1 MACYHP
7 KIRIEYQNVWLTA
20 KDGHQYKKGIIMS
33 KDNYEHW
40 KQNNEEIV
48 KISRIPCGQ
57 CIGCRLEYSKNW
69 ATRCMLEAKEHPQN
83 WFITLTYDNE
93 HLPIK
98 GQVVNDDTGEIYYND
113 GSWKGTLNPE
123 HMQKFIKDLR
133 RYYKY
138 HYNHDG
144 IRFFYCGEYGETTE
158 RPHYHIILFNLP
170 IEKDKLKYKF
180 TNEEYQPIYECEEI
194 QKIWGRGLIGV
205 GAVTFSSCAYVAR
218 YVTKK
223 KNGARAKE
231 EYLIK
236 GQIPEFVRMSRKPG
250 ISRNYYEENKENIY
264 NTDVLIQ
271 STCKG
276 NILKVKPP
284 KYYDKLYDLDNPER
298 MEQIKDNRKKRA
310 EMAENVKF
318 SSTTTLIKHQLQGE
332 EKTKLLKTKI
342 LTRKL

>member
-7 KIRIEYQNVWLTA
+7 KIRIEYQNVFLTA
-20 KDGHQYKKGIIMS
+20 KDGHTYKKGVIMS

-40 KQNNEEIV
+40 KKNNEEIV
-48 KISRIPCGQ
+48 KISRITCGQ

-69 ATRCMLEAKEHPQN
+69 ATRCVLEAKNHKEN
-83 WFITLTYDNE
+83 YFITLTYDDE

-98 GQVVNDDTGEIYYND
+98 RQMINDETGEIYYND
-113 GSWKGTLNPE
+113 GSWTGTLKPE
-123 HMQKFIKDLR
+123 DMEKFVKDLR

-144 IRFFYCGEYGETTE
+144 IRFFYCGEYGETTQ

-170 IEKDKLKYKF
+170 ISKDKLKYKF

-194 QKIWGRGLIGV
+194 QKIWGKGLIAV

-223 KNGARAKE
+223 KTGHQAKE
-231 EYLIK
+231 EYLRK
-236 GQIPEFVRMSRKPG
+236 GQIPEYVRMSRKPG
-250 ISRNYYEENKENIY
+250 IARKYYEENKEDIY
-264 NTDVLIQ
+264 KTDVLIQ
-271 STCKG
+271 SSCKR

-284 KYYDKLYDLDNPER
+284 KYYDKLFDLDYPER
-298 MEQIKDNRKKRA
+298 MEEVKNKRKERA
-310 EMAENVKF
+310 EMAENIKF

-332 EKTKLLKTKI
+332 ERTKYLKTKV
-342 LTRKL
+342 LTRNL